1 MRVINR
7 ALAGIAIVVLA
18 GSCSS
23 SAKPAS
29 TAPTTTSTD
38 APTTAGAP
46 ADKAVYAAPGPF
58 KVGYTTLRMVDRFVD
73 VWYPADAGATAGMA
87 KATYDQTTALPPNL
101 KHLVPK
107 PFNTV
112 VTMAAYQNVAGSSKG
127 PFPVVLFSHGAPGVR
142 MASSA
147 LDAGIA
153 SWGFVVV
160 SVDYLER
167 GEVTQLPGQKA
178 LTLSP
183 PRDKRLMLASLDLVT
198 SDAGDSTSILHGL
211 VDRTRVAAVG
221 HSAGGTTAFD
231 ALSDPRVKVAIGW
244 APADPSPPQTNKPIM
259 IIGGSKDIA
268 VTPAVLAKNYATL
281 KSPKRFVEIGN
292 AGHNSFTDLC
302 VITRSGG
309 GLVGYAIKN
318 HLVAPGLA
326 RLLLNGC
333 ASTNL
338 APETFF
344 PVAQHFTVA
353 ELRAELGIDPQ
364 PVGLGDAVT
373 AAFPGA
379 SVTYR
384 HKP

>member
-7 ALAGIAIVVLA
+7 ALVGIAIVVLA

-23 SAKPAS
+23 SAKQAS
-29 TAPTTTSTD
+29 TAPTTKSTD
-38 APTTAGAP
+38 ATTTTGAP

-58 KVGYTTLRMVDRFVD
+58 KVGYTTLRMVDRYVD
-73 VWYPADAGATAGMA
+73 VWYPADAGATAGMP
-87 KATYDQTTALPPNL
+87 KATYDQTTPLPPNL
-101 KHLVPK
+101 KHFVPK
-107 PFNTV
+107 AFNTV
-112 VTMAAYQNVAGSSKG
+112 VTMEAYQNVAGSSKG

-167 GEVTQLPGQKA
+167 GEVTQLPGQKS
-178 LTLSP
+178 LTLN
-183 PRDKRLMLASLDLVT
+183 PRRDRRLMLASLDLVT
-198 SDAGDSTSILHGL
+198 SDTGDSTSILHGL

-244 APADPSPPQTNKPIM
+244 APADPSAPPSNKPIT

-326 RLLLNGC
+326 PLLLNGC

-364 PVGLGDAVT
+364 PVGLGDAIT
-373 AAFPGA
+373 GAFPGV